1 MNKIILLGIFVAAA
15 FAAPIDQSTPAPPAP
30 ADSSVAKFFGDAGK
44 NIWQG
49 LSGLFGTGKST
60 SPPSLPTGKSTSTS
74 SVPADPSTPT
84 PPAPAVTTDK
94 NTTVKGNASSVLG
107 LLGGFGNSFL
117 QGVGALVGP
126 GKSTSPPSIP
136 ADLNQS
142 TPTPPAFAVITAKNT
157 TGGGNASSLGGLLG
171 DLGNIFLQ
179 GVGAVLGPVTNG
191 DNAKE
196 KGNATPAKNTTGGSN
211 ASSLTD
217 LVGGLGNSLLQGVG
231 GLLGQVTTGGT
242 TTGGGNASSLTDVLG
257 GLGNSL
263 LQGVGGLL
271 GQVSTGGITTGGG
284 SATLLGDFLGGA
296 GSTILQRLN
305 GVLGQGNASVNAT
318 IKYNETKI
326 RKPDTKPVVIR
337 ISNPR
342 TLVTALGNYFRAH
355 LLDTIN
361 VLFQWIQ
368 EKKHVLARNAFAYL
382 LDRNF
387 DTLLNNVFEGRSKE
401 IVKEFLDILSM
412 EETAQEAAIE
422 KFLTENTGTIVEG
435 ILKFL
440 TEIPDDMGILL
451 LKLIG
456 KHGDALSAY
465 LIECLKGS
473 PFEYAG
479 YIANTTYLLTDIFAH
494 NEGLTAWM
502 KLLRQV
508 VIRLANQVL
517 KTFVGEANWFY
528 KIVNGLFPLTPEYPN
543 DKKVDSNVAIPSDSA
558 ALLKPQVLQPNLH
571 LGNQTPVAVSDV

>member
-1 MNKIILLGIFVAAA
+1 MLATASYTQSLLQIRRLQNSSEMLVKISGKGSVDCLEQGNLRLLLPFLPLSPLRIQQEEAMHRHWEACSEVTYEFQAKHFVLVVLNLQHY
-15 FAAPIDQSTPAPPAP
+15 DTV
-30 ADSSVAKFFGDAGK
+30 SSKIA
-44 NIWQG
+44 
-49 LSGLFGTGKST
+49 
-60 SPPSLPTGKSTSTS
+60 
-74 SVPADPSTPT
+74 
-84 PPAPAVTTDK
+84 
-94 NTTVKGNASSVLG
+94 
-107 LLGGFGNSFL
+107 
-117 QGVGALVGP
+117 
-126 GKSTSPPSIP
+126 
-136 ADLNQS
+136 
-142 TPTPPAFAVITAKNT
+142 
-157 TGGGNASSLGGLLG
+157 
-171 DLGNIFLQ
+171 DLGNTFYTTAKYRT
-179 GVGAVLGPVTNG
+179 GSSNVT
-191 DNAKE
+191 
-196 KGNATPAKNTTGGSN
+196 TAKNTTGGSN

-217 LVGGLGNSLLQGVG
+217 LIGGLGNSLLQGVG

-296 GSTILQRLN
+296 GSTIQ
-305 GVLGQGNASVNAT
+305 
-318 IKYNETKI
+318 TKI

-368 EKKHVLARNAFAYL
+368 
-382 LDRNF
+382 
-387 DTLLNNVFEGRSKE
+387 GRSKE
-401 IVKEFLDILSM
+401 LVKEFLDILSM
-412 EETAQEAAIE
+412 EETVQGAAIE

-479 YIANTTYLLTDIFAH
+479 YIANTTYLLTDIFARKRF
-494 NEGLTAWM
+494 GL
-502 KLLRQV
+502 
-508 VIRLANQVL
+508 
-517 KTFVGEANWFY
+517 
-528 KIVNGLFPLTPEYPN
+528 IVW
-543 DKKVDSNVAIPSDSA
+543 
-558 ALLKPQVLQPNLH
+558 
-571 LGNQTPVAVSDV
+571 